1 MATEI
6 IRVDVVEHAY
16 DEDKAGR
23 ITKSE
28 RTSEEKKLTQEERD
42 KKKKAAAAKGR
53 AKKGIVYGSMALRK
67 TIQVSASSWSFATEQ
82 SYNRQIFAAQL
93 QGNTRRAQTLQQ
105 QKVKDKAVV
114 NFWAMQAQASASI
127 AAGFAINPI
136 LGAIQLAGHVIQT
149 GMQQIQMNLEYQE
162 EMRKYMVQM
171 QKAIQ
176 ESEYKRNRLITN
188 TFTNR
193 GLGR

>member
-1 MATEI
+1 
-6 IRVDVVEHAY
+6 
-16 DEDKAGR
+16 
-23 ITKSE
+23 
-28 RTSEEKKLTQEERD
+28 
-42 KKKKAAAAKGR
+42 
-53 AKKGIVYGSMALRK
+53 MALRK

-171 QKAIQ
+171 QKSHSR
-176 ESEYKRNRLITN
+176 E
-188 TFTNR
+188 
-193 GLGR
+193 